1 MAPLEL
7 KRTITAR
14 SVYVAAAPCDRPV
27 RASMPAPFG
36 VASKAAVNEP
46 DWTSNAAFWKE
57 VVLVVHN
64 PPDEAVTV
72 IAAVPL
78 CPSLVA
84 VIVAEPAAIPVTRPL
99 GLTVA
104 AAVLSLDHVT
114 VRPDRVLPF
123 ASLGVAL
130 SCTVFPAATRAE
142 AGETATEATGTTV
155 TVIVAVPVFVSLV
168 AVIVAEP
175 AAMPVTRPLPLTT
188 AAAVLLLDH
197 VTTRPDRVLPFAS
210 LGVAL
215 SCTVFPAATLAEA
228 GETATEAT
236 ATSVTVI
243 VAVPLCPSLV
253 AVIVADPGAR
263 AVTLPLTS
271 ATATEVLL
279 LDQAIARPNS
289 ALPLASFGVAL
300 RWTD

>member
-64 PPDEAVTV
+64 PPDEPVTV

-99 GLTVA
+99 ALTTA

-114 VRPDRVLPF
+114 ARPERVLPF
-123 ASLGVAL
+123 ASLGVAV
-130 SCTVFPAATRAE
+130 SCTV
-142 AGETATEATGTTV
+142 
-155 TVIVAVPVFVSLV
+155 L
-168 AVIVAEP
+168 
-175 AAMPVTRPLPLTT
+175 
-188 AAAVLLLDH
+188 
-197 VTTRPDRVLPFAS
+197 
-210 LGVAL
+210 
-215 SCTVFPAATLAEA
+215 PAATLAEA

-243 VAVPLCPSLV
+243 AAVPLCPSLV

-263 AVTLPLTS
+263 PVTLPLTS

-300 RWTD
+300 RCTD